1 MPPCAFPAGTHSGVP
16 WVCTSICLTDGD
28 VVASRVAMAAVPTR
42 IPSTGISG
50 KPNFSAQRPLRYS
63 AACSGVPM
71 PPPTHTVMLERE
83 RSSE

>member
-1 MPPCAFPAGTHSGVP
+1 
-16 WVCTSICLTDGD
+16 
-28 VVASRVAMAAVPTR
+28 MAAVPTR
-42 IPSTGISG
+42 MPSTGISG